1 MLFNLSLDMGF
12 PLNDRISLLSKMAL
26 NIPFLSLSF
35 NNLIP
40 PLKQKSPECAST
52 QIIMTGFQVQV
63 YIEVGIL

>member
-1 MLFNLSLDMGF
+1 
-12 PLNDRISLLSKMAL
+12 MAL